1 MKPGKWIPKIV
12 MAVFFIGALLYF
24 VGYAVRTFRS
34 EVTTTVIHS
43 STVEDSVE
51 GSGLVIRQEEPVE
64 GAGELVEVLPAE
76 GETVAKGE
84 TLALIY
90 ESEEALQQQEELDQK
105 EAELEAL
112 QYVLSHSSESSDTVE
127 LSRSI
132 IAAMESLRFQVA
144 QESLTQVDEQMK
156 KLETMIY
163 RQDYTYSGSEAV
175 TQEINRLNQE
185 LKALKESRDGAVSKQ
200 KAQAAGTFST
210 IVDGYESVLTPEVL
224 DGLTPSKLES
234 LKEQQREVEAGRY
247 LGKII
252 TGKRWYFAAVMD
264 QADTERMYKG
274 LEVTVRF
281 DDVAGD
287 QTMTVDA
294 ISEAEDGK
302 VVVTFSSNRRLNETS
317 LLRSQ
322 NVSVIYASYTGFRVP
337 KEALRMEGDEY
348 YVYRINGAQIR
359 RAQVE
364 ILAETEDYFVVWQG
378 ESVDEDGN
386 AVDQS
391 ELEKAKQI
399 RDGDT
404 IVIRGTGLYDGKV
417 IQQ

>member
-12 MAVFFIGALLYF
+12 MAAFFIGALLYF
-24 VGYAVRTFRS
+24 VGYAVQTFRS
-34 EVTTTVIHS
+34 EITTTVIHS

-51 GSGLVIRQEEPVE
+51 GTGLVIRQEEPVE
-64 GAGELVEVLPAE
+64 GTGELMEVLPAE

-84 TLALIY
+84 NLALIY
-90 ESEEALQQQEELDQK
+90 ESEKALEQQEELDQK

-127 LSRSI
+127 LGRSI
-132 IAAMESLRFQVA
+132 IAAMESLRSQVA
-144 QESLTQVDEQMK
+144 QENLTQVDEQMR

-175 TQEINRLNQE
+175 TQEMNRLTQEIKE
-185 LKALKESRDGAVSKQ
+185 LKKSHDSAVSKQ

-224 DGLTPSKLES
+224 DGLTPSKLED
-234 LKEQQREVEAGRY
+234 LKKRQQEVEAGRY

-252 TGKRWYFAAVMD
+252 TGKVWYFAAVMD

-287 QTMTVDA
+287 QTMAVNS
-294 ISEAEDGK
+294 ISEAEEGK
-302 VVVTFSSNRRLNETS
+302 VVVVFASNRHLNETS

-337 KEALRMEGDEY
+337 KEALRMEGDQY
-348 YVYRINGAQIR
+348 YVYRINGVQVR
-359 RAQVE
+359 KAQVE

-378 ESVDEDGN
+378 DSVDEDGN

>member
-12 MAVFFIGALLYF
+12 MAAFFIGALLYF
-24 VGYAVRTFRS
+24 VGYVVQTFRS
-34 EVTTTVIHS
+34 EITTTVIHT
-43 STVEDSVE
+43 STVEDMVE
-51 GSGLVIRQEEPVE
+51 GTGLAIRQEELME
-64 GAGELVEVLPAE
+64 GSGELMEVLPAE
-76 GETVAKGE
+76 GETVAAGE
-84 TLALIY
+84 TVALLY
-90 ESEEALQQQEELDQK
+90 ESKEALQQQEQLKQK

-112 QYVLSHSSESSDTVE
+112 QYILSHSSESSETVE
-127 LSRSI
+127 LSRNI
-132 IAAMESLRFQVA
+132 VAAMESIRSTVA
-144 QESLTQVDEQMK
+144 QENLTQVDELMR

-175 TQEINRLNQE
+175 TQEINSLNQE
-185 LKALKESRDGAVSKQ
+185 IKELRESNESAISRLKAQ
-200 KAQAAGTFST
+200 TAGTFST
-210 IVDGYESVLTPEVL
+210 VVDGFEGVLTPEVL
-224 DGLTPSKLES
+224 DSLTPSKLEA
-234 LKEQQREVEAGRY
+234 LKKEQREVEQGRY

-252 TGKRWYFAAVMD
+252 TGKQWYFAAVMD
-264 QADTERMYKG
+264 QEDTERMYKG
-274 LEVTVRF
+274 LKVTVRF

-287 QTMTVDA
+287 QAMTVES
-294 ISEAEDGK
+294 ISAAEDGE
-302 VVVTFSSNRRLNETS
+302 VVVVFSSNQHLNETS

-337 KEALRMEGDEY
+337 KEALRMDGDQY
-348 YVYRINGAQIR
+348 YVYRINGVQVR
-359 RAQVE
+359 KAQVE

-391 ELEKAKQI
+391 ELEQAKQI

>member
-1 MKPGKWIPKIV
+1 M
-12 MAVFFIGALLYF
+12 
-24 VGYAVRTFRS
+24 
-34 EVTTTVIHS
+34 
-43 STVEDSVE
+43 
-51 GSGLVIRQEEPVE
+51 
-64 GAGELVEVLPAE
+64 
-76 GETVAKGE
+76 
-84 TLALIY
+84 
-90 ESEEALQQQEELDQK
+90 
-105 EAELEAL
+105 
-112 QYVLSHSSESSDTVE
+112 E
-127 LSRSI
+127 LSRNI
-132 IAAMESLRFQVA
+132 ISAMESLRSQVA
-144 QESLTQVDEQMK
+144 QENLTQVDEQMQ

-163 RQDYTYSGSEAV
+163 RQDYTYRGSEAV
-175 TQEINRLNQE
+175 TQEMNRLNQE
-185 LKALKESRDGAVSKQ
+185 IKELKESQDSAVSRQ

-210 IVDGYESVLTPEVL
+210 IVDGYEHVLTPEVL
-224 DGLTPSKLES
+224 DGLTPSKLED
-234 LKEQQREVEAGRY
+234 LKKQQQEVEADRY

-252 TGKRWYFAAVMD
+252 TGKRWYFAATMD

-274 LEVTVRF
+274 LTVTVRF

-287 QTMTVDA
+287 QPMTVYS
-294 ISEAEDGK
+294 IGEAEDGK
-302 VVVTFSSNRRLNETS
+302 VVVVFSSNRHLNETS

-322 NVSVIYASYTGFRVP
+322 NVSVIYASYTGFRIP
-337 KEALRMEGDEY
+337 KEALRMDGDQY
-348 YVYRINGAQIR
+348 YVYRINGV
-359 RAQVE
+359 QVRQAKVD

>member
-12 MAVFFIGALLYF
+12 MVAFFVGALLYF

-34 EVTTTVIHS
+34 EVTTTVIHT

-51 GSGLVIRQEEPVE
+51 GTGLVIRREEPVE
-64 GAGELVEVLPAE
+64 GTGELMEVLPAE

-90 ESEEALQQQEELDQK
+90 ESGEALEQQEELDQK
-105 EAELEAL
+105 EEELEAL

-127 LSRSI
+127 LSRNI
-132 IAAMESLRFQVA
+132 ISAMESLRSQVA
-144 QESLTQVDEQMK
+144 QENLTQVDEQMQ

-163 RQDYTYSGSEAV
+163 RQDYTYRGSEAV
-175 TQEINRLNQE
+175 TKEMNRLNQE
-185 LKALKESRDGAVSKQ
+185 IKELKESQDSAVSRQ

-210 IVDGYESVLTPEVL
+210 IVDGYEHVLPPEVL
-224 DGLTPSKLES
+224 DGLTPSKLEE
-234 LKEQQREVEAGRY
+234 LKEQQQEVEEDRY
-247 LGKII
+247 LGKIV
-252 TGKRWYFAAVMD
+252 TGKRWYFAATMD

-274 LEVTVRF
+274 LTVTVRF

-287 QTMTVDA
+287 QPMTVYS
-294 ISEAEDGK
+294 IGEAEDGK
-302 VVVTFSSNRRLNETS
+302 VVVVFSSNRHLNETS

-322 NVSVIYASYTGFRVP
+322 NVSVIYASYTGFRIP
-337 KEALRMEGDEY
+337 KEALRMDGDQY
-348 YVYRINGAQIR
+348 YVYRINGVQIR
-359 RAQVE
+359 QAKVD

-386 AVDQS
+386 SVDQS
-391 ELEKAKQI
+391 QLEKAKQI

>member
-12 MAVFFIGALLYF
+12 MAAFFIGALLYF
-24 VGYAVRTFRS
+24 VGYAVQTFRS
-34 EVTTTVIHS
+34 EITTTVIHS
-43 STVEDSVE
+43 STVEDAVE
-51 GSGLVIRQEEPVE
+51 GSGLVIRQEEPVK
-64 GAGELVEVLPAE
+64 GAGERVEVLPAE

-84 TLALIY
+84 ALALVY
-90 ESEEALQQQEELDQK
+90 ESEEALQRQEELEQK
-105 EAELEAL
+105 EAELRAL

-132 IAAMESLRFQVA
+132 IDAMESLRSQVA
-144 QESLTQVDEQMK
+144 QENLTQVDEQMQ

-175 TQEINRLNQE
+175 TKEMNRLNQE
-185 LKALKESRDGAVSKQ
+185 IKELKKSNGSAVSQQ

-210 IVDGYESVLTPEVL
+210 IVDGYEGVLTPEVL
-224 DGLTPSKLES
+224 DGLTPSKLEA
-234 LKEQQREVEAGRY
+234 LKKQQKEVEADHY
-247 LGKII
+247 LGKMI
-252 TGKRWYFAAVMD
+252 TGRTWYFAAVMN
-264 QADTERMYKG
+264 QTDTERMYKG

-287 QTMTVDA
+287 QAMTVDA
-294 ISEAEDGK
+294 ISEAEEDK
-302 VVVTFSSNRRLNETS
+302 VVVVFSSNQHLNETS

-322 NVSVIYASYTGFRVP
+322 NVSVIYNSYNGFRVP
-337 KEALRMEGDEY
+337 KEALRMEGDQY
-348 YVYRINGAQIR
+348 YVYRINGVQVR
-359 RAQVE
+359 RAQVD

-378 ESVDEDGN
+378 DSVDKDGN

-417 IQQ
+417 IQK

>member
-1 MKPGKWIPKIV
+1 M
-12 MAVFFIGALLYF
+12 
-24 VGYAVRTFRS
+24 
-34 EVTTTVIHS
+34 
-43 STVEDSVE
+43 
-51 GSGLVIRQEEPVE
+51 Q
-64 GAGELVEVLPAE
+64 
-76 GETVAKGE
+76 
-84 TLALIY
+84 
-90 ESEEALQQQEELDQK
+90 
-105 EAELEAL
+105 
-112 QYVLSHSSESSDTVE
+112 
-127 LSRSI
+127 
-132 IAAMESLRFQVA
+132 
-144 QESLTQVDEQMK
+144 

-163 RQDYTYSGSEAV
+163 RQDYTYRGSEAV
-175 TQEINRLNQE
+175 TQEMNRLNQE
-185 LKALKESRDGAVSKQ
+185 IKELKESQDSAVSKQ

-210 IVDGYESVLTPEVL
+210 IVDGYEHVLTPEVL
-224 DGLTPSKLES
+224 DGLPPSKLED
-234 LKEQQREVEAGRY
+234 LKKQQQEVEADRY

-252 TGKRWYFAAVMD
+252 TGKRWYFAATMD

-274 LEVTVRF
+274 LTVTVRF

-287 QTMTVDA
+287 QPMTVYS
-294 ISEAEDGK
+294 IGEAEDGK
-302 VVVTFSSNRRLNETS
+302 VVVVFSSNRHLNETS

-322 NVSVIYASYTGFRVP
+322 NVSVIYASYTGFRIP
-337 KEALRMEGDEY
+337 KEALRMDGDQY
-348 YVYRINGAQIR
+348 YVYRINGVQIR
-359 RAQVE
+359 QAKVD

>member
-12 MAVFFIGALLYF
+12 MVAFFVGALLYF

-34 EVTTTVIHS
+34 EVTTIVIHT

-51 GSGLVIRQEEPVE
+51 GTGLVIRREEPVE
-64 GAGELVEVLPAE
+64 GTGALMEVLPAE

-90 ESEEALQQQEELDQK
+90 ESSAALEQQEELDQK

-127 LSRSI
+127 LSRNI
-132 IAAMESLRFQVA
+132 ISAMESLRSQVA
-144 QESLTQVDEQMK
+144 QENLTQVDEQMQ

-163 RQDYTYSGSEAV
+163 RQDYTYRGSEAV
-175 TQEINRLNQE
+175 TKEMNRLNQE
-185 LKALKESRDGAVSKQ
+185 IKELKESQDSAVSRQ

-210 IVDGYESVLTPEVL
+210 IVDGYEHVLPPEVL
-224 DGLTPSKLES
+224 DGLTPSKLEE
-234 LKEQQREVEAGRY
+234 LKEQQQEVEEDRY
-247 LGKII
+247 LGKIV
-252 TGKRWYFAAVMD
+252 TGKRWYFAAAMD
-264 QADTERMYKG
+264 QADTERMRKG
-274 LEVTVRF
+274 LTVTVRF

-287 QTMTVDA
+287 QPMTVYSIGD
-294 ISEAEDGK
+294 AEDGK
-302 VVVTFSSNRRLNETS
+302 VVVVFSSNRHLNETS

-322 NVSVIYASYTGFRVP
+322 NVSVIYASYTGFRIP
-337 KEALRMEGDEY
+337 KEALRMDGDQY
-348 YVYRINGAQIR
+348 YVYRINGVQIR
-359 RAQVE
+359 QAKVD

-386 AVDQS
+386 SVDQS
-391 ELEKAKQI
+391 QLEKAKQI